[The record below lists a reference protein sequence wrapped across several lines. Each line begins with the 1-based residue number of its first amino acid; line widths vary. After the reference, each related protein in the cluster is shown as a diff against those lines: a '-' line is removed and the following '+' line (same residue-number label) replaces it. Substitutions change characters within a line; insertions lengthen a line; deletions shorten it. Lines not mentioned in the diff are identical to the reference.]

1 MIVNRHAE
9 ACTVFL
15 DLKLKH
21 GYNYHNCAEY
31 NRRWIFINKHKFLAE
46 LGRLLTFMYEED
58 RLTALSMYERM
69 FDETADEEGLLQLLI
84 SPTRQAVV
92 LARSYDAKERKL
104 QMQSRTADAEY
115 AANVE
120 DVPSFVFVIDKTAK
134 QAEELGVKF
143 PAVLDEQFS
152 IFEEA
157 AAAVEEIEAL
167 PVDAAAAVEPAADE
181 ALEAEELNSSVE
193 ETAAAL
199 DAFLADFSVENGE
212 LVSKAQAAEPGVEAE
227 AESEAEAEVEVETE
241 AEPELVAEVPVRPEE
256 EEDMPPVYKTNIFLL
271 ILYIF
276 LAIPVGLIGIVLLLI
291 PAFIFLSLAAGCA
304 ITAVYLLSICF
315 GSFAVIADAMVVFG
329 AALGGIALAL
339 LFAWMFLWFLGGVIS
354 GFIRGLCKLG
364 RKICCKEVA
373 VQ

>member
-1 MIVNRHAE
+1 M
-9 ACTVFL
+9 
-15 DLKLKH
+15 
-21 GYNYHNCAEY
+21 
-31 NRRWIFINKHKFLAE
+31 AE

-69 FDETADEEGLLQLLI
+69 FDETADEEELLKLLI

-104 QMQSRTADAEY
+104 QMQSRSAEDAD
-115 AANVE
+115 VE
-120 DVPSFVFVIDKTAK
+120 DVPSFVFVIDKIAK
-134 QAEELGVKF
+134 QAEELGAKL

-152 IFEEA
+152 FFDEA
-157 AAAVEEIEAL
+157 APMTETEAKPEAAELFEA
-167 PVDAAAAVEPAADE
+167 PVS
-181 ALEAEELNSSVE
+181 LEAEEEAEQASSSVE

-212 LVSKAQAAEPGVEAE
+212 LVSKVESIEESPEAE
-227 AESEAEAEVEVETE
+227 AVAEVEAAVE
-241 AEPELVAEVPVRPEE
+241 AEPEFVPEAEPLAEE

-304 ITAVYLLSICF
+304 IGAVYLLSVCF
-315 GSFAVIADAMVVFG
+315 GNFPVIADAMVVFG
-329 AALGGIALAL
+329 VALGGIALAL